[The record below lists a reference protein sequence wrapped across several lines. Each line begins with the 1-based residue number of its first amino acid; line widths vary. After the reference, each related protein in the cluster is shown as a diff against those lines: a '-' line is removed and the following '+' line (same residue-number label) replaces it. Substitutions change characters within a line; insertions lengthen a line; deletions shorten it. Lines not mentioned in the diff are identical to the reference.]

1 MGGNARIIEGAV
13 LDAAGKPVAQARVY
27 FSAAPGSVPDI
38 AALTGAD
45 GRFRL
50 GAARPG
56 IYQVSASSDT
66 HGSASVVVD
75 VGPKDVQVAIKL
87 AR

>member
-1 MGGNARIIEGAV
+1 
-13 LDAAGKPVAQARVY
+13 
-27 FSAAPGSVPDI
+27 VPDI